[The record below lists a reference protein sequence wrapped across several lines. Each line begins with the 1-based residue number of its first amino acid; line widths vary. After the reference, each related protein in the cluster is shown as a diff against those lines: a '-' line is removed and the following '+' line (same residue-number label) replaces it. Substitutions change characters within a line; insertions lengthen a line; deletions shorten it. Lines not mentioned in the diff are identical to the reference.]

1 LDEEIV
7 SPSMIKGVK
16 GAPVLFSRLERK
28 SLLIKRERGKYEV
41 FHPLFRDYLR
51 KTVSN

>member
-1 LDEEIV
+1 MDEEIV

-16 GAPVLFSRLERK
+16 GSPVLFSRLERK
-28 SLLIKRERGKYEV
+28 GLLIKRERGKYEV